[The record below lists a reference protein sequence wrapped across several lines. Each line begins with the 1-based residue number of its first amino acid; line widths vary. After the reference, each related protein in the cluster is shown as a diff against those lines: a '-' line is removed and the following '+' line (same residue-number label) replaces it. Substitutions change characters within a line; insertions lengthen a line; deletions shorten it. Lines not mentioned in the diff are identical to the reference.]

1 MSAIVEIKFEGK
13 LFEIN
18 NIQHNRRKRNLTPL
32 GQMTEGETPI
42 VSKLVNIFL
51 NIFYL
56 KDKFLNNLDT
66 PLCRFE

>member
-13 LFEIN
+13 LDEIN

-32 GQMTEGETPI
+32 GQMTEGKTPI

-51 NIFYL
+51 NIFIS
-56 KDKFLNNLDT
+56 KTNF
-66 PLCRFE
+66 